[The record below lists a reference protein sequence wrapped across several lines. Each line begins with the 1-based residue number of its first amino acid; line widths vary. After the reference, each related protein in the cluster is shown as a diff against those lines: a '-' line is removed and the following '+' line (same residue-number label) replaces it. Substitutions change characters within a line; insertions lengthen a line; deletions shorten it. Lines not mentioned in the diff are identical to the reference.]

1 MAFTQW
7 LLICLTCFS
16 ITATLL
22 SIKDEDIKNI
32 PQKINFITDTIED
45 YLYEK
50 RFEKFLS
57 GNWKSN
63 TDPTIVLDIYINNNQ
78 ISGFLTSPSI
88 VKKIL
93 PDSPYKTL
101 LINGFRKSNELY
113 IEIYE
118 FINGKRTTLANL
130 LITHIQN
137 DMEISEKE
145 FNDCLEVR
153 VTNQKETFLPKR
165 FHITKSK

>member
-7 LLICLTCFS
+7 FLICITCIS
-16 ITATLL
+16 VTATLL
-22 SIKDEDIKNI
+22 TTKDEDIRNI
-32 PQKINFITDTIED
+32 PQKINFIKDTIQD

-50 RFEKFLS
+50 RFENFLS

-63 TDPTIVLDIYINNNQ
+63 TDPRIVFETYINNNQ
-78 ISGFLTSPSI
+78 VSGFLTSPFI
-88 VKKIL
+88 VKTIL

-101 LINGFRKSNELY
+101 LMNGFRKGNELY

-118 FINGKRTTLANL
+118 FINGKRTILANL
-130 LITHIQN
+130 HIIHNHN
-137 DMEISEKE
+137 DMEISDKE

-153 VTNQKETFLPKR
+153 VINQKKTFLPES
-165 FHITKSK
+165 FHIIKSK